1 VLLSDDDV
9 IRCLEKA
16 KEMSEAYELYV
27 RAPDASARSMDDMI
41 WVVGEYLQ
49 KKVEVNDLDV
59 LADDK
64 VIRGMFA
71 AFEDGH
77 YEIFLLGEL
86 NERERRVV
94 TTKEMMHVLL
104 DEEDCRNMDI
114 YGHVQEAAS
123 SFSIENEDANP
134 ESPVATEFLAE
145 IAAMEFLLP
154 YAKRKAILEHA
165 NGEPDYAMVA
175 RVYGIPQVYVEG
187 YLSDRMMSE
196 FAKIMG

>member
-1 VLLSDDDV
+1 
-9 IRCLEKA
+9 
-16 KEMSEAYELYV
+16 MSEAYELYV

-41 WVVGEYLQ
+41 WVVGQYLQ

-123 SFSIENEDANP
+123 SFSIEKEDANP

-154 YAKRKAILEHA
+154 YAKRKAILQHA
-165 NGEPDYAMVA
+165 NGDPDYAMVA
-175 RVYGIPQVYVEG
+175 RVYGIPQVYVEE
-187 YLSDRMMSE
+187 YLSDRMMAE
-196 FAKIMG
+196 FAKIID

>member
-1 VLLSDDDV
+1 MLLSDDDV

-196 FAKIMG
+196 FATIMG

>member
-196 FAKIMG
+196 FATIMG

>member
-1 VLLSDDDV
+1 MLLSDDDV
-9 IRCLEKA
+9 IRCLDKA

-71 AFEDGH
+71 AFDDGH

-154 YAKRKAILEHA
+154 YAKRKAILEHG

-175 RVYGIPQVYVEG
+175 RVYGIPQVYVEE

-196 FAKIMG
+196 FAKIMV

>member
-1 VLLSDDDV
+1 MLLSDDDV
-9 IRCLEKA
+9 IRCLDKA

-71 AFEDGH
+71 AFADGH

-175 RVYGIPQVYVEG
+175 RVYGIPQVYVEE

-196 FAKIMG
+196 FAKIMV

>member
-1 VLLSDDDV
+1 
-9 IRCLEKA
+9 
-16 KEMSEAYELYV
+16 MSEAYELYV

-196 FAKIMG
+196 FATIMG

>member
-1 VLLSDDDV
+1 MLLSDDDV

-187 YLSDRMMSE
+187 YLSDRMM
-196 FAKIMG
+196 

>member
-1 VLLSDDDV
+1 MLLSDDDV

>member
-1 VLLSDDDV
+1 MLLSDDDV
-9 IRCLEKA
+9 IRCLDKA

-71 AFEDGH
+71 AFHDGH

-175 RVYGIPQVYVEG
+175 RVYGIPQVYVEE

-196 FAKIMG
+196 FAKIMA